1 MVTDV
6 KRSGE
11 FRNHGEPQF
20 KENRAERREIKRR
33 DCRIRIQRHPVTQHR
48 ERLRERADTA
58 SRGERHAETL
68 GKPRELIRI
77 HEFSRYEFREP
88 RTLFRLLVH
97 RAVRLMHPGVESR
110 EDSRPGGFPAE
121 FLHRECFK
129 VTRRDNRLLFCP
141 GEPLRH
147 AARDPKP
154 GKGSR
159 TRSEHHGVTV

>member
-97 RAVRLMHPGVESR
+97 RQ
-110 EDSRPGGFPAE
+110 
-121 FLHRECFK
+121 
-129 VTRRDNRLLFCP
+129 
-141 GEPLRH
+141 
-147 AARDPKP
+147 
-154 GKGSR
+154 
-159 TRSEHHGVTV
+159 